1 MKRWLLAMVSVLAL
15 ASGAAASWQEV
26 LRAEDALAA
35 QDDSEGQRLSREVK
49 AIAALESQGAAAD
62 IEELTAR
69 RLRLL
74 LAQVSKWDVEEALEV
89 PAREA
94 EAWLDR
100 QREALVAEVER
111 LASWPVGPFEG
122 EDEEV
127 AVGSALELAYVHEV
141 LWRRDAEAAAVDA
154 RCLALAQARGDDRF
168 EGKIRIR
175 QLYEQQVAGEYAS
188 AWERAE
194 EVVAAWQVL
203 AAERRWPRETQAQ
216 ILFAQAM
223 VWHQV
228 DWEAHPEALARQVEA
243 LMAALALAR
252 DRRLHLVALDYLAD
266 LRHAEMTLALPQV
279 IAPEGRR
286 VCVRYRNLTQLRLEV
301 LSGSGQ
307 RVLERDYPLQER
319 APYAASEAEV
329 ELPALEMG
337 KYRLVFSAEGKLSAE
352 RVTQTFP
359 VQVATFSVALVR
371 EQEGVA
377 GGEKPA
383 LRFFVGDTRT
393 GEAVAGA
400 RVRVAG
406 AEGVSDA
413 LGVAVVPVAAKAARG
428 DEPVEVVAE
437 ARGERVACSLKPWML
452 PREKQAESAKAARR
466 FEWMTQCPIYR
477 SGETVH
483 FELLGLR
490 QRQGAAAEVLAGEEV
505 TLRLEMEVPGEQK
518 ARVLLEERVKLSAHG
533 SWSGSVALPAEVVGN
548 LFARVDKRYCGS
560 VEVMAIRPATF
571 TVSLERASE
580 GVPLDQPQ
588 RFTGRAV
595 ERNGLPLTAG
605 EVRWR
610 AGEQRGVCAV
620 QADGA
625 FAFEVMPRPSR
636 AEEQRLV
643 VEVAVVRENGERQEA
658 DWDAWV
664 PQAGYRME
672 AELPARMVAGEPFEV
687 RVESSFAQASGVLRF
702 TRQGAETEETVRVPV
717 AQPGVVSV
725 TLPAGKWMCDVV
737 DQQAKPLGYHET
749 AVVVPTSGDFPFGP
763 EADKG
768 LIQLACRGE
777 AYAPG
782 EVVEGYADIPGAG
795 PCFLQVVWQAG
806 QGTRVETLPL
816 PPSRRFAWQVPAEA
830 VGEMLL
836 AVYGF
841 DRAGFV
847 AAEAQCEVQ
856 PKAQLQVEAVRVAEV
871 VAPGSE
877 QVWEVAVDDPRAELL
892 ATCYDAAMEDYAELS
907 WRRLVLERL
916 FVPSERYLAGVRR
929 DQPLGMREVEL
940 REVLVCDPYAA
951 MLWLSRKSADPWGE
965 VFGGARYLGDT
976 ASCVVMEAPEEETDR
991 AAAGGEAPRMRQ
1003 HFARAALWAP
1013 QKRVE
1018 GGRARFRLTMPDSL
1032 TQWRLCVLAYTP
1044 DGRSGTLERTV
1055 LSRQEVA
1062 LQPYLP
1068 RQLRVGDR
1076 LTVQVEVRNATDQ
1089 PRETWVELNGGER
1102 RAVSLPAQGSAR
1114 VAWEVAAQASPGVQV
1129 FAFSSPE
1136 DAVRLEVPVASNR
1149 VSVEEVWPV
1158 SVAVCAGQ
1166 VAEVRVPEAAQG
1178 GEVEVAWGALP
1189 LEAVRESL
1197 GALVEKPGKT
1207 VYDCYARLE
1216 AMVLLGRLTGR
1227 APDPEALKATVAEV
1241 LSARKGKS
1249 WPWLAGG
1256 SADSCVTGS
1265 ILLGIA
1271 RLKALGLAPEP
1282 LEAAAVELLASP
1294 EAESL
1299 PEAVRLYARTVW
1311 PEAGTPTHD
1320 ELLMA
1325 AERVRGCDQTERL
1338 VALAALR
1345 VGEARLAQGTLE
1357 RLLAS
1362 ARRDEVEGLSW
1373 PQGERWLLWWSS
1385 PLESHALGVAL
1396 LRETGRRE
1404 EARLAARWLLQHRR
1418 RNSWGSARATLCAVY
1433 ALLRSGEAE
1442 PGSAA
1447 EVRLVC
1453 EALPVV
1459 DPAIRCFRFERP
1471 AEGWVFG
1478 RLLSRRD
1485 CTLAELAA
1493 MPSQA
1498 RGDLSLSR
1506 RVTPAAPQVG
1516 EVLTVQLRVQ
1526 ASQPMNHLV
1535 LRDERPA
1542 NAEPLRQTPWWDWSA
1557 GAYCVPDETGLTV
1570 FLSFLPR
1577 GEPLTLTYELK
1588 RTHAGHCQT
1597 PPATLRSFVSPDF
1610 ATYATDR

>member
-1 MKRWLLAMVSVLAL
+1 
-15 ASGAAASWQEV
+15 
-26 LRAEDALAA
+26 
-35 QDDSEGQRLSREVK
+35 
-49 AIAALESQGAAAD
+49 
-62 IEELTAR
+62 
-69 RLRLL
+69 
-74 LAQVSKWDVEEALEV
+74 
-89 PAREA
+89 
-94 EAWLDR
+94 
-100 QREALVAEVER
+100 
-111 LASWPVGPFEG
+111 
-122 EDEEV
+122 
-127 AVGSALELAYVHEV
+127 
-141 LWRRDAEAAAVDA
+141 
-154 RCLALAQARGDDRF
+154 
-168 EGKIRIR
+168 
-175 QLYEQQVAGEYAS
+175 
-188 AWERAE
+188 
-194 EVVAAWQVL
+194 
-203 AAERRWPRETQAQ
+203 
-216 ILFAQAM
+216 
-223 VWHQV
+223 
-228 DWEAHPEALARQVEA
+228 
-243 LMAALALAR
+243 
-252 DRRLHLVALDYLAD
+252 
-266 LRHAEMTLALPQV
+266 
-279 IAPEGRR
+279 
-286 VCVRYRNLTQLRLEV
+286 
-301 LSGSGQ
+301 
-307 RVLERDYPLQER
+307 
-319 APYAASEAEV
+319 
-329 ELPALEMG
+329 
-337 KYRLVFSAEGKLSAE
+337 
-352 RVTQTFP
+352 
-359 VQVATFSVALVR
+359 
-371 EQEGVA
+371 
-377 GGEKPA
+377 
-383 LRFFVGDTRT
+383 
-393 GEAVAGA
+393 
-400 RVRVAG
+400 
-406 AEGVSDA
+406 
-413 LGVAVVPVAAKAARG
+413 
-428 DEPVEVVAE
+428 
-437 ARGERVACSLKPWML
+437 
-452 PREKQAESAKAARR
+452 
-466 FEWMTQCPIYR
+466 
-477 SGETVH
+477 
-483 FELLGLR
+483 
-490 QRQGAAAEVLAGEEV
+490 
-505 TLRLEMEVPGEQK
+505 
-518 ARVLLEERVKLSAHG
+518 
-533 SWSGSVALPAEVVGN
+533 
-548 LFARVDKRYCGS
+548 
-560 VEVMAIRPATF
+560 MAIRPATF

-625 FAFEVMPRPSR
+625 FAFEVTPRPSR
-636 AEEQRLV
+636 AMEQRLA

-658 DWDAWV
+658 DWEAWV

-687 RVESSFAQASGVLRF
+687 KVESSFAQASGVLRF

-725 TLPAGKWMCDVV
+725 MLPAGKWWGSLVMGEREV
-737 DQQAKPLGYHET
+737 QLGWDKI
-749 AVVVPTSGDFPFGP
+749 AVVVPASGDFPFGP
-763 EADKG
+763 EADEG
-768 LIQLACRGE
+768 LIQLARRGE
-777 AYAPG
+777 AYVPG
-782 EVVEGYADIPGAG
+782 ELVEGYADIPGAG
-795 PCFLQVVWQAG
+795 PCFLQAVWQVG
-806 QGTRVETLPL
+806 EGTRVETLPL

-830 VGEMLL
+830 AGEMLL

-856 PKAQLQVEAVRVAEV
+856 PKAQLQVEAIRVAEV

-877 QVWEVAVDDPRAELL
+877 QVWEVAVDDPSAELL
-892 ATCYDAAMEDYAELS
+892 ATCYDATMEDYAELS
-907 WRRLVLERL
+907 WRRLRLERL
-916 FVPSERYLAGVRR
+916 FVPSECYLAGVRR

-940 REVLVCDPYAA
+940 REVLARDPYEV
-951 MLWLSRKSADPWGE
+951 MRWNGRGTFWGAL
-965 VFGGARYLGDT
+965 GCDNGARYLGDT
-976 ASCVVMEAPEEETDR
+976 ASCVVMEAPEEETAD
-991 AAAGGEAPRMRQ
+991 AAVGGEAPRVRQ
-1003 HFARAALWAP
+1003 NFARAALWAP
-1013 QKRVE
+1013 QRVE
-1018 GGRARFRLTMPDSL
+1018 GGRALFRLTMPDSL
-1032 TQWRLCVLAYTP
+1032 TAWRLCVLAYTP
-1044 DGRSGTLERTV
+1044 DGRSGTLERKV

-1068 RQLRVGDR
+1068 RQLRVGDQ
-1076 LTVQVEVRNATDQ
+1076 LTVQVEVHNATDR

-1114 VAWEVAAQASPGVQV
+1114 VAWEVAALASPGVQV

-1158 SVAVCAGQ
+1158 SVAVRAGQ

-1178 GEVEVAWGALP
+1178 GEVEVAWGALL

-1207 VYDCYARLE
+1207 VYDRYARLE

-1227 APDPEALKATVAEV
+1227 APDPEALEAAVAEV
-1241 LSARKGKS
+1241 LSARRDKA
-1249 WPWLAGG
+1249 WPWVAGG
-1256 SADSCVTGS
+1256 SDDDCVTGS

-1311 PEAGTPTHD
+1311 SEAGTPTHD

-1325 AERVRGCDQTERL
+1325 AERARGGDQTERL
-1338 VALAALR
+1338 VAMAALR

-1373 PQGERWLLWWSS
+1373 PQGERWLQWWSS

-1396 LRETGRRE
+1396 LWETGRRE

-1433 ALLRSGEAE
+1433 ALLRSGEAQ

-1447 EVRLVC
+1447 EVRPLC

-1459 DPAIRCFRFERP
+1459 DPAIRRFRFERP

-1498 RGDLSLSR
+1498 REDLSLSR

-1557 GAYCVPDETGLTV
+1557 GAYCVPDEAGLTV
-1570 FLSFLPR
+1570 FLTFLPR